1 MLLWDCASVHRTASL
16 LEWIRTAHPECHV
29 LFVPGG
35 YTTKFQ
41 LADILIQQLLKRN
54 VKEQPMQFFAK
65 SVCRDDAVLDLR
77 LGALKR
83 LMAQWVIHACAE
95 VEKKT
100 RITTKPWRHLSWT
113 FEEAPLLA
121 ARCTREFLNGTLFEE
136 ETELAADEPE
146 EGSDLILHDDDDDAE
161 DEAHADH
168 DVEDVFPE
176 STGTAVAEPVVPFSM
191 VAAKVALAERSLYLR
206 CAYGRHRPWRRLLLE
221 GVGVDGCRWFQPHL
235 SVCASFIAGR
245 WSA

>member
-1 MLLWDCASVHRTASL
+1 MLLWDCASVHRKPSM

-35 YTTKFQ
+35 YTAKVQ
-41 LADILIQQLLKRN
+41 LADILIQQPLKRD
-54 VKEQPMQFFAK
+54 VKEQPMLFFAE
-65 SVCRDDAVLDLR
+65 SVCQDDAVLDLR

-100 RITTKPWRHLSWT
+100 RITTKAWRHLSWT
-113 FEEAPLLA
+113 FEETPLLA

-136 ETELAADEPE
+136 ETELAKDEPE
-146 EGSDLILHDDDDDAE
+146 DLILHDDDDDAE

-168 DVEDVFPE
+168 DVADVVPE
-176 STGTAVAEPVVPFSM
+176 RTGTAVASRALWLPKSHSQNAFCIC
-191 VAAKVALAERSLYLR
+191 AARTAGTDPGGGCS
-206 CAYGRHRPWRRLLLE
+206 WRVL
-221 GVGVDGCRWFQPHL
+221 
-235 SVCASFIAGR
+235 GR
-245 WSA
+245 WLSLVPATSLGLCIFYCW